1 MYRKCNEIY
10 DRKNLKDRGDLDYD
24 TICNTKKE
32 ERPKEDNPIT
42 VIGGSKTKKINKK
55 NKRSKVRSQK
65 KRKGKK

>member
-1 MYRKCNEIY
+1 MAEQTKE
-10 DRKNLKDRGDLDYD
+10 KNLYIF
-24 TICNTKKE
+24 TE